1 MMWVEHIEHNDI
13 IVGAY
18 GDDIT
23 CRQHRSG
30 KGVRRRFALRC
41 QGSLLPPPPLGE
53 GRGEGAPVPEH
64 APPPS
69 LCPSPEGEGVSLQV
83 ASQRGDAFPGGSFCL
98 TLLGQGPYT
107 VGPCYR

>member
-41 QGSLLPPPPLGE
+41 QGSLLPLPHWEKAGVRGPQSLNMPCRPHSAPLQRE
-53 GRGEGAPVPEH
+53 KASAYRWHRKEVTH
-64 APPPS
+64 S
-69 LCPSPEGEGVSLQV
+69 L
-83 ASQRGDAFPGGSFCL
+83 AAAFA
-98 TLLGQGPYT
+98 
-107 VGPCYR
+107 